1 MYLYCDCLYVNLK
14 LHMTCCISRRSM
26 GGHLIEALPARE
38 VVIDEWINYAGV
50 RGHCDKQEEQQVTF
64 STLLR

>member
-1 MYLYCDCLYVNLK
+1 
-14 LHMTCCISRRSM
+14 M